1 MPDGVLEMPAA
12 VASQVPPAVDWMF
25 GCSDAAHASGLILS
39 TDSINRESG
48 RHMRRIG
55 LYSSLLA
62 SRLGWSGDEAARLQQ
77 AAALHDVGKL
87 YIPARIMDKPGPLDD
102 AERTT
107 MQNHTVIGH
116 RMLSTGRHP
125 TMKMAAT
132 IALSHHECWDGSGYP
147 YHLAGC
153 AIPLSARIVAVAD
166 SYDALRMERSYKP
179 GLSHAEAMDIIL
191 DGDGRTRP
199 CHFDPLVLTTFHNTR
214 ESMRT
219 IYETYRDL

>member
-1 MPDGVLEMPAA
+1 MPDGMLGMPAA
-12 VASQVPPAVDWMF
+12 VASQIPPAANWIV
-25 GCSDAAHASGLILS
+25 GGNDAVHASGLIRT
-39 TDSINRESG
+39 TDSMNRESG

-62 SRLGWSGDEAARLQQ
+62 SRLGWSSEEAARIQQ

-87 YIPARIMDKPGPLDD
+87 HVPVQIIDKPGPLDD
-102 AERTT
+102 AERAT

-116 RMLSTGRHP
+116 RMLSAGRHP
-125 TMKMAAT
+125 TMQLAAT

-147 YHLAGC
+147 YRQAGC
-153 AIPLSARIVAVAD
+153 AIPIAARIVAVAD

-179 GLSHAEAMDIIL
+179 GLSHPDAMEIML
-191 DGDGRTRP
+191 HGDERTKP
-199 CHFDPLVLTTFHNTR
+199 CHFDPLVLTIFHNIR

-219 IYETYRDL
+219 VYETYRDW